1 MREAARMP
9 EEPLLE
15 RRRAVRVADRNP
27 ALAVRLAADQSWVR
41 LAVDRTPV
49 PRGARPA
56 ADQTLAEVPAALA
69 HQSTAVQRQA
79 SCL

>member
-1 MREAARMP
+1 MP

-15 RRRAVRVADRNP
+15 RRRVVRVADRNP
-27 ALAVRLAADQSWVR
+27 ALAARLAGDQSWVR
-41 LAVDRTPV
+41 LAADRTPV
-49 PRGARPA
+49 QRGARPA

-69 HQSTAVQRQA
+69 HQSRAVRRPA